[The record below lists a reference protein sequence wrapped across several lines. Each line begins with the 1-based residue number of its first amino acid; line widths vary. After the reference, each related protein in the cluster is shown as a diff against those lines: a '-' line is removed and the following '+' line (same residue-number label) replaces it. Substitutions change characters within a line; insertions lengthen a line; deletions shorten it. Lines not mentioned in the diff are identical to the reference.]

1 MTRHQLSE
9 HIAEKAEKDGSFAIA
24 WAILQ
29 LAEAQAQTARA
40 LGPLGHS
47 DLNAVEI
54 ANGLRSV
61 ASALTPIDGI
71 ASALERRG

>member
-1 MTRHQLSE
+1 MTRHELIE
-9 HIAEKAEKDGSFAIA
+9 HFAKRAENDGNFAIA

-29 LAEAQAQTARA
+29 LAEAQTHTAKA

-71 ASALERRG
+71 ASAIERRG